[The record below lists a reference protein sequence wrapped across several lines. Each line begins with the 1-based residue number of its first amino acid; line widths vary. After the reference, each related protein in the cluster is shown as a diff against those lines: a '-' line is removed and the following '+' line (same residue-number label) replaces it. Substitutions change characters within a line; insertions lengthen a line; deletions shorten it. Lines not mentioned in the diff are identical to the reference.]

1 MSLGGRLDFGYFYA
15 SKTSEVEKNK
25 LKKVTV
31 EGLDILIVNFEDNFY
46 AIDALCS
53 HYGGDHSEGTLQG
66 NILTC
71 PVHGA
76 KFDVTNGHVVSAP
89 TEPLDR
95 PNIENLTSYPL
106 KIENQDIYIKIG

>member
-1 MSLGGRLDFGYFYA
+1 VENLDSGFFYA
-15 SKTSEVEKNK
+15 LKTSELEKTN

-31 EGLDILIVNFEDNFY
+31 EGLDILIVNFEGNFY
-46 AIDALCS
+46 AIDALCT
-53 HYGGDHSEGTLQG
+53 HYGGDLSEGTLQS

-76 KFDVTNGHVVSAP
+76 KFDVTNGKVISPP

-95 PNIENLTSYPL
+95 PNIENLTSYLL
-106 KIENQDIYIKIG
+106 KIENKEIFVKI